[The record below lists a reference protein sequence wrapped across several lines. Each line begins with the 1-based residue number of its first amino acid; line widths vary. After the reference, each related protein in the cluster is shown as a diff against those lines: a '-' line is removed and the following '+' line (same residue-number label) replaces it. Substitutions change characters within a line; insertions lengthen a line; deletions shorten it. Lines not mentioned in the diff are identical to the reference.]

1 MSASVRLLLLFA
13 VLPLAC
19 TTEAPTPCGG
29 RLADGGRCPREDCLR
44 VRGEYVITG
53 DRGCYFGHMNA
64 LTDLADTG
72 GEVCV
77 DATTAAT
84 GGGTQTYCRRLTP
97 NLTLAVRLSSYAHRV
112 PAGYYPCLSATGTRL
127 TTYFPTDCPPVCGN
141 GLIEPGEECDGTNL
155 GAPADCAYY
164 FAMRQ
169 VPAEGVTGTLG
180 CTADCRRDLSGCVF
194 PE

>member
-1 MSASVRLLLLFA
+1 MKSPTWLLLLFA
-13 VLPLAC
+13 VLPPAC

-29 RLADGGRCPREDCLR
+29 RLADDGRCPRDNCLR

-53 DRGCYFGHMNA
+53 DRGCYFGRMEA
-64 LTDLADTG
+64 LTGLQDTG

-97 NLTLAVRLSSYAHRV
+97 NLTLAVKLSSYAHRV
-112 PAGYYPCLSATGTRL
+112 PEGYYPCLSATGTRL

-141 GLIEPGEECDGTNL
+141 GLIEPGEECDGANL
-155 GAPADCAYY
+155 GAPADCALY
-164 FAMRQ
+164 FVGRQ
-169 VPAEGVTGTLG
+169 LPNDGVTGTLG
-180 CTADCRRDLSGCVF
+180 CTADCRRDLSGCVS